1 MVKQTLKSFKA
12 EYLKLNPDTVEDDN
26 DIKQNYNML
35 YNKKKTPKVRKTR
48 VRKEKTVKIITK
60 PTFEIHKIPVP
71 QEYSYVLG
79 KNRVAKIVA
88 SSKPKMINVK
98 VPVVKMV
105 RAERKKPTKKASGE
119 KAPPKK
125 RGRPKKTVVFE

>member
-12 EYLKLNPDTVEDDN
+12 EYAKLNPN
-26 DIKQNYNML
+26 DPISHNELKELHKGM
-35 YNKKKTPKVRKTR
+35 TGGVKVRKTR
-48 VRKEKTVKIITK
+48 VPKGKTVKIIHR
-60 PTFEIHKIPVP
+60 PTFKLNPISDP
-71 QEYSYVLG
+71 QEYSYILG
-79 KNRVAKIVA
+79 KNRVAKIVDTE
-88 SSKPKMINVK
+88 KPPKMINVK

-105 RAERKKPTKKASGE
+105 RVERKKPTKKASGE